1 VQLLQVLKGGMVMP
15 AIRVELSKELHKSIK
30 LRALQNDMTLQK
42 FVPMVLEAYI
52 APVVKAA
59 KVTKVSE
66 GKCKR
71 RGSHQTYSLDK
82 VK

>member
-1 VQLLQVLKGGMVMP
+1 VKGDIVMP

-30 LRALQNDMTLQK
+30 LCALQKDMTLQK
-42 FVPMVLEAYI
+42 FVPMVLESYL

-59 KVTKVSE
+59 KVAKVSE

-71 RGSHQTYSLDK
+71 SGSHQTYSLDR